1 MQFLS
6 SKDNINIKSVVKLK
20 NSAKHRKK
28 NGQFIAEG
36 VRICIDAICSN
47 AKVESFFATEKA
59 KDKYP
64 NDFDRINECAE
75 KTFLVTEDIFSLISD
90 TDTPQGFLC
99 VIKALDKMIEFDTIN
114 KNSKYIALDNIQDPS
129 NLGTVLRTAEAL
141 GIDGV
146 IMSFD
151 CCDFFS
157 PKVVRGS
164 MGAVFR
170 LPYYIC
176 NSICDF
182 LSEHSELHSYAA
194 VVTSDAQ
201 KITETVFESPCVAV
215 IGNEGNGLKA
225 EAISICNEKITIPM
239 NGRAESLNASTAAS
253 IIMWEMVK

>member
-1 MQFLS
+1 MQILS
-6 SKDNINIKSVVKLK
+6 SKDNINIKNTVKLK
-20 NSAKHRKK
+20 NSAKHRRK

-36 VRICIDAICSN
+36 VRICNDALCSN
-47 AKVESFFATEKA
+47 AEIELFFATEKA
-59 KDKYP
+59 RDKYT
-64 NDFDRINECAE
+64 NDFEKIRIYAQR
-75 KTFLVTEDIFSLISD
+75 TYLVTEDIFAVLSD
-90 TDTPQGFLC
+90 TETPQGFLC
-99 VIKALDKMIEFDTIN
+99 VIKALDKTSEFDTI
-114 KNSKYIALDNIQDPS
+114 KRNSKFIALDNMQDPS

-146 IMSFD
+146 IMSSD

-170 LPYYIC
+170 LPFIIC
-176 NSICDF
+176 DSVCDF
-182 LSEHSELHSYAA
+182 LSKHSELNSYAA
-194 VVTSDAQ
+194 VVTRDAK
-201 KITETVFESPCVAV
+201 KITENKFELPCVTV

-225 EAISICNEKITIPM
+225 ETIEMCNEKITIPM

>member
-1 MQFLS
+1 MQILS
-6 SKDNINIKSVVKLK
+6 SKDNVNIKDTVKLK
-20 NSAKHRKK
+20 NSAKHRRKK
-28 NGQFIAEG
+28 GQFIAEG
-36 VRICIDAICSN
+36 VRICNDAMCSN
-47 AKVESFFATEKA
+47 AKIDIFFVTEKA

-64 NDFDRINECAE
+64 NDYDRIKDYAE

-90 TDTPQGFLC
+90 TESPQGFLC
-99 VIKALDKMIEFDTIN
+99 VIKALDKTNEFDTIN
-114 KNSKYIALDNIQDPS
+114 NNSKYIALDNIQDPS

-141 GIDGV
+141 GVDGV
-146 IMSFD
+146 IMSSD

-170 LPYYIC
+170 LPFVIC
-176 NSICDF
+176 NSVCDF
-182 LSEHSELHSYAA
+182 LFEHSELNSYAA
-194 VVTSDAQ
+194 VVTSYAQ
-201 KITETVFESPCVAV
+201 KITETKFKLPCVAV

-225 EAISICNEKITIPM
+225 ETINMCNVKFTIPM